1 MKSNRDLIVKSICL
15 PRTPE
20 MQSFTDSQHNF
31 SASIRALII
40 QYIYEHG
47 TAGLDVHQEY
57 EKQLHEQVYAK
68 KPLVSPPPAPVEETV
83 PKEAPHASSLSSYSL
98 AAKEPQHSFPA
109 TPKRRFPTASKPNP
123 SPAQAGGWSQSIPQG
138 YL

>member
-20 MQSFTDSQHNF
+20 MQSFTDAQHNF

-47 TAGLDVHQEY
+47 TAALDVHQEY

-68 KPLVSPPPAPVEETV
+68 KPLVSPQPAPSDPPQPREDHPV
-83 PKEAPHASSLSSYSL
+83 SSFPSYSY
-98 AAKEPQHSFPA
+98 AAKEPSRSFTVA
-109 TPKRRFPTASKPNP
+109 PKRRFPTASKLGSS
-123 SPAQAGGWSQSIPQG
+123 SPQSEDWSQSIPQG